1 MKKQAVILLVVL
13 AAALVSCGSM
23 TNATSSQTTTG
34 KAAAVAEKTSNV
46 LTKIDNL
53 LDMYDQYVG
62 KYIAAY
68 KAFRSDDPLTKLSAA
83 TEAAQ
88 LLKDAN
94 NIGTQLEGLKNQ
106 MSNSQVSRWTNL
118 ASQLATAVKDFQAE
132 SGK

>member
-1 MKKQAVILLVVL
+1 MVVL
-13 AAALVSCGSM
+13 SAALVSCGSL
-23 TNATSSQTTTG
+23 TNSTSSQATAST
-34 KAAAVAEKTSNV
+34 AASVAQKTSNA

-53 LDMYDQYVG
+53 LDLYDQYVG

-88 LLKDAN
+88 LLKDATN
-94 NIGTQLEGLKNQ
+94 VGNQLEGLKNQ

-118 ASQLATAVKDFQAE
+118 ASQLATAVKDFQTE